1 MNRLYFIIRVIYT
14 FIHSMVVKTRS
25 YYYSKQEEEQQQ
37 QPEQQQ
43 RHKRVRESSSSS
55 PSCSADSI
63 NITTSVNDGG
73 RRVRITTPSFHEASI
88 RSYKV
93 YTPTIKPKHRRNNK
107 EREEAEAEAV
117 EALLTL
123 QQQDADYA
131 CESSSPIDE
140 FESETMSSSSSSGS
154 RSGVFE
160 TAVKHTCMN
169 PMNPIT
175 NYMYRIC
182 VYNLERTAHLKTAY
196 ILYDPKSRMFHVH
209 TIISN
214 QIDHH
219 HHHHSVEH
227 AVEVEA
233 GVLPEPKNTLQM
245 KFAAFVGDTISN
257 YVMSLIIPSKE
268 YDYYIQ
274 DDIIGLVSSNNC
286 DTVFGE
292 DSSFYDI
299 ERLLYDQSSTLTTNG
314 FKAFML
320 LPSRQFWYSSYY
332 YSASGAPSDNRYM
345 YNTIDSS
352 LIILA
357 QSH

>member
-25 YYYSKQEEEQQQ
+25 YYYSKQEDEQQQ

-93 YTPTIKPKHRRNNK
+93 YTPTIKPRHRRNNK

-140 FESETMSSSSSSGS
+140 FESETMSSGSSSGS
-154 RSGVFE
+154 VFE

-219 HHHHSVEH
+219 HSVEH
-227 AVEVEA
+227 AVEAVA
-233 GVLPEPKNTLQM
+233 GALPEPKNTLQM

-286 DTVFGE
+286 DTLFGE

>member
-1 MNRLYFIIRVIYT
+1 MIYT

-37 QPEQQQ
+37 KQE
-43 RHKRVRESSSSS
+43 RESSS

-63 NITTSVNDGG
+63 INITTSVAGGG
-73 RRVRITTPSFHEASI
+73 RRVRITTPSFREAST

-107 EREEAEAEAV
+107 EREEAEAAAEEEAEEKALEAEAI

-123 QQQDADYA
+123 QQDADYA

-140 FESETMSSSSSSGS
+140 FESETMSSGSSI
-154 RSGVFE
+154 RSGFE
-160 TAVKHTCMN
+160 MSMKHTCMN

-175 NYMYRIC
+175 TYMYRIC
-182 VYNLERTAHLKTAY
+182 VYNIERTAHLKTAY
-196 ILYDPKSRMFHVH
+196 ILYNPKSRLFHVH

-214 QIDHH
+214 QIDHY
-219 HHHHSVEH
+219 
-227 AVEVEA
+227 AVAEEEPRVGDEA
-233 GVLPEPKNTLQM
+233 SAAASAVWALPEPKNTLQM
-245 KFAAFVGDTISN
+245 KFTSFVGETIVN

-274 DDIIGLVSSNNC
+274 DDIIGLVSSNSC
-286 DTVFGE
+286 DTADTVFGE

-299 ERLLYDQSSTLTTNG
+299 ERQLYDQSCTLTING

-320 LPSRQFWYSSYY
+320 LPSRKFWCSSDHYST
-332 YSASGAPSDNRYM
+332 SGSNNDNHYT
-345 YNTIDSS
+345 YHALDSVL
-352 LIILA
+352 LILG

>member
-1 MNRLYFIIRVIYT
+1 
-14 FIHSMVVKTRS
+14 MVVKTRS
-25 YYYSKQEEEQQQ
+25 YYYSKQEEEQQ
-37 QPEQQQ
+37 PEQQQ
-43 RHKRVRESSSSS
+43 RQKRVRESSSSSS

-107 EREEAEAEAV
+107 EREEAEAV

-131 CESSSPIDE
+131 CESSSPIDD
-140 FESETMSSSSSSGS
+140 FESETMSSGSSSGS
-154 RSGVFE
+154 SSGVFE

-219 HHHHSVEH
+219 HSVEH
-227 AVEVEA
+227 AVEATA

-245 KFAAFVGDTISN
+245 KFTAFVGDTISN